1 MREVALKRAA
11 PASIRLMDN
20 LQFQLGHC
28 LTPEK
33 NVCTPAS
40 MHVVVWVVVQVVVVA
55 DLTICSQD

>member
-40 MHVVVWVVVQVVVVA
+40 MHVVVVVVVA